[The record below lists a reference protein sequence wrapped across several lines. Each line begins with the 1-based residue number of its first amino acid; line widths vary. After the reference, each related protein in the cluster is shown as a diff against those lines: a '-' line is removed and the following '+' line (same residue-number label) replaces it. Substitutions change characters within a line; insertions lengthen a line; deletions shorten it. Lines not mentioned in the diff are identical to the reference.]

1 MGEVYINSL
10 IKMIDIITL
19 NIQVDTIIK
28 NNCEKYIDYWSGGN
42 DDYKDWCTPVECNKV
57 VQWLQRRNSS
67 QAGSL
72 CWESRGRLLEHCNNY
87 DKFIKQINDLQKE
100 LIKRINGHEGWL
112 KNNSQKHISRL
123 RDDVWDSIKKDR
135 RAQLYFNQ
143 DNNNEA
149 IPTMNLTPENN
160 NSYKIF
166 SFMCDIVNNKGI
178 DALRDAEFMTRGCV
192 GPFTGAVPSYLLD
205 RGQQTEE
212 EGAGAPK
219 PKCKKRRQTKK
230 PLEDLEFTMCNEEPV
245 ICANETIFTL
255 EQIKKE
261 REEVNYAFSLLED
274 RHRKFVQDLYPAL
287 VNTGYEFD
295 DADVISMLQNESYD
309 TSFITS
315 PGGNEIKEN
324 IKKWKNG
331 EKVEDN
337 RWKEFIFPGY
347 GQKIEP
353 CEYDDEA
360 EAEQPIIASFLSG
373 LDALQSTASSS
384 GSDSDFPEINLGG
397 GKRRKRKRKQTPKK
411 KEKEIKEKKQ
421 TKKKTNA
428 EEEKEENKKTVL
440 I

>member
-1 MGEVYINSL
+1 
-10 IKMIDIITL
+10 
-19 NIQVDTIIK
+19 
-28 NNCEKYIDYWSGGN
+28 
-42 DDYKDWCTPVECNKV
+42 
-57 VQWLQRRNSS
+57 
-67 QAGSL
+67 
-72 CWESRGRLLEHCNNY
+72 
-87 DKFIKQINDLQKE
+87 
-100 LIKRINGHEGWL
+100 
-112 KNNSQKHISRL
+112 
-123 RDDVWDSIKKDR
+123 
-135 RAQLYFNQ
+135 
-143 DNNNEA
+143 
-149 IPTMNLTPENN
+149 
-160 NSYKIF
+160 
-166 SFMCDIVNNKGI
+166 
-178 DALRDAEFMTRGCV
+178 MTRGCV

-353 CEYDDEA
+353 CEYDDE
-360 EAEQPIIASFLSG
+360 QKQNNQLLLRFCQVRCLTINCIV
-373 LDALQSTASSS
+373 D
-384 GSDSDFPEINLGG
+384 GSDSDFPETNLGG
-397 GKRRKRKRKQTPKK
+397 VKRKEKEKRKQNAEEKRKRNQGEKTNEKRRKRK
-411 KEKEIKEKKQ
+411 
-421 TKKKTNA
+421 KTRRRS
-428 EEEKEENKKTVL
+428 
-440 I
+440 